1 MSRCRQCGV
10 RCDER
15 SRFCECCGAALF
27 AVTSPQPPEWA
38 GQQVAARVLP
48 ERFEAPRKRIGLAV
62 LLAALFGPLGLV
74 YSSVLGA
81 CTMLLAS
88 CFLYAAACED
98 WLSNDLYSL
107 LIAWPVCIVWAAIAT
122 GSFNRDHR

>member
-1 MSRCRQCGV
+1 MSRCSQCGV
-10 RCDER
+10 WCGEQ
-15 SRFCECCGAALF
+15 SRFCECCGAAVF
-27 AVTSPQPPEWA
+27 AVTAPQLPGWSE
-38 GQQVAARVLP
+38 QQAVARALP
-48 ERFEAPRKRIGLAV
+48 QRFEPPPKRIGLAI
-62 LLAALFGPLGLV
+62 LLAALFGPLGLM

-81 CTMLLAS
+81 CWMLLAS

-107 LIAWPVCIVWAAIAT
+107 LIAWPVCIVWAAIAA